1 MVTAPEVMESRSPM
15 SRWVRGLSLKMFEGV
30 QVGFAD
36 PGTSGDRGADAVP
49 LETEP
54 LQAAGEAI
62 SGLWADRH
70 KYTVCLYCLVAK

>member
-1 MVTAPEVMESRSPM
+1 
-15 SRWVRGLSLKMFEGV
+15 MFEGV

-36 PGTSGDRGADAVP
+36 PGTSRYCGAHAVP

-62 SGLWADRH
+62 SGLSAHRH